1 MVVYWFSW
9 KMHQLLPWKW
19 QEKLGCVSLPKS
31 KFRPKIRII
40 RIFREKK
47 KRCIRKRII
56 FLNLKRWIELTTC
69 YPFHVPSCYK
79 RGQANAY
86 SPLPW
91 VSLGSTT
98 KYSSPIT
105 SSSSNYNIRF
115 AFLPNQA
122 PCLCIVYL
130 WSKANVVC
138 HLIYCYTGMSF
149 GIQIRHTRP
158 SPPETKRYLQD
169 W

>member
-47 KRCIRKRII
+47 NDASEKELF